1 MVEKTRS
8 GSSRR
13 ATLLLTL
20 GLALAFVVAIVF
32 RYQARRQAEADRGSS
47 ATPVVFLLSQQHGA
61 QLTVEDRQAL
71 GAYLQKESG
80 LVVDVR
86 VAPSSFDGIAGFAD
100 TADVGLLGLFEYLLA
115 RAEYAVD
122 AQLQVLRENGAATYT
137 GEILVPSESPVKSV
151 KDLQGKRFAYVDAFS
166 TSGFV
171 FPAKLLADASVRVT
185 PEFAGSPGE
194 VLARLKD
201 GRVDAGAVYSGA
213 NTDTAALRVV
223 ATTDAIP
230 NEPVFFRRG
239 LVPEKREKLRAALE
253 KLGSTPEG
261 RTILHRIANITG
273 FQRIDDAH
281 YEPVL
286 ATVRAAGK
294 TIYEVVPE
302 GTRVESER
310 RGIELVP

>member
-8 GSSRR
+8 GASRR
-13 ATLLLTL
+13 APLLLTL
-20 GLALAFVVAIVF
+20 GLALAFVCAIVF
-32 RYQARRQAEADRGSS
+32 RYQARRQAEADRGSA
-47 ATPVVFLLSQQHGA
+47 ATPIVFLLSQQHGA
-61 QLTVEDRQAL
+61 QLTGDDRQAL
-71 GAYLQKESG
+71 ATFLKNESG

-100 TADVGLLGLFEYLLA
+100 TADVGILGLFEYLLA

-122 AQLQVLRENGAATYT
+122 AQLQVLRENGVATYT
-137 GEILVPSESPVKSV
+137 GEILVPSQSPVKEV
-151 KDLQGKRFAYVDAFS
+151 KELQGKRFAYVDAFS

-171 FPAKLLADASVRVT
+171 FPAKLLADADVHVT

-201 GRVDAGAVYSGA
+201 GRVDAGAVYAGA
-213 NTDTAALRVV
+213 NSDTVALRVV
-223 ATTDAIP
+223 ATTEGIP
-230 NEPVFFRRG
+230 NEPVFFRRA
-239 LVPEKREKLRAALE
+239 LAPEKREKLRGALE

-261 RTILHRIANITG
+261 RTILHRIASITG
-273 FQRIDDAH
+273 FRRIDDAH